1 MQGIKVLI
9 IEDEAPA
16 ARRLQK
22 MLEATEKDIE
32 VIAHLDSVESS
43 VKWLDAHDNE
53 ADLIFMDIQ
62 LSDGIS
68 FEIFNKTTV
77 SAPVIFTTAYDEY
90 SLKAFKVNSI
100 DYLLKPITPDDLSQA
115 LDKYEKLTKGGLRHE
130 PIDKIDALLRSLNLK
145 NAYKSRFL
153 VKIGDKYYSIPTENI
168 AYFYTEEKAVYL
180 YTYDKIRYP
189 LDQSL
194 DEIEKSLD
202 PGQFFRLNRQF
213 IAHVSAVYKLHA
225 YFNGKLKVNLKPE
238 ADHEIIVSRDKASIL
253 KEWLDR

>member
-1 MQGIKVLI
+1 MQGKKVLI

-16 ARRLQK
+16 ARRLRK
-22 MLEATEKDIE
+22 MLEDTGRDLEI
-32 VIAHLDSVESS
+32 IAQLDSVEAA
-43 VKWLDAHDNE
+43 VKWFDNQE
-53 ADLIFMDIQ
+53 GQPDLIFMDIQ

-77 SAPVIFTTAYDEY
+77 TAPVIFTTAYDEY

-100 DYLLKPITPDDLSQA
+100 DYLLKPISPEDLNSA
-115 LDKYEKLTKGGLRHE
+115 LDKFEKLSQNATPAAADTR
-130 PIDKIDALLRSLNLK
+130 IDALLRTLNTK
-145 NAYKSRFL
+145 NPYKSRFL
-153 VKIGDKYYSIPTENI
+153 VKVGDKFYSVPIENI

-180 YTYDKIRYP
+180 YTFEKIRYP

-202 PGQFFRLNRQF
+202 PEQFFRLNRQF
-213 IAHVSAVYKLHA
+213 IAQVNAIFKLHS

-238 ADHEIIVSRDKASIL
+238 PDHEIIVSRDKASLL
-253 KEWLDR
+253 KDWLDR